1 MSKSYLRAL
10 LVFSVFLSACEG
22 PPPKIISSE
31 PSPSS
36 APQSS
41 GGLKYRAPE
50 GWAAEQPTS
59 SMRAAQFRLPRAE
72 GDAED
77 ASLVVYYFQGG
88 GGSVQDNLD
97 RWASQIEQPD
107 GSSSKMKSKTSTMK
121 VNGMNV
127 SLMDV
132 SGTYTAEMTPGGGER
147 HNKPGFR
154 MRAAV
159 IETPRGPYFIKLTG
173 PEKTIGQWDQSF
185 DAFINSFEF
194 K

>member
-1 MSKSYLRAL
+1 
-10 LVFSVFLSACEG
+10 
-22 PPPKIISSE
+22 
-31 PSPSS
+31 
-36 APQSS
+36 
-41 GGLKYRAPE
+41 
-50 GWAAEQPTS
+50 
-59 SMRAAQFRLPRAE
+59 MRAAQFRLPRAE

>member
-1 MSKSYLRAL
+1 MKSSLRAL
-10 LVFSVFLSACEG
+10 LVFSIFLTACEG

-31 PSPSS
+31 TPQSS
-36 APQSS
+36 VPQSS

-72 GDAED
+72 GDGED
-77 ASLVVYYFQGG
+77 ASLVVFYFQGG

-97 RWASQIEQPD
+97 RWASQMQQSD
-107 GSSSKMKSKTSTMK
+107 GSSSKDKSKTSTLK

-127 SLMDV
+127 TLMDV
-132 SGTYTAEMTPGGGER
+132 SGTYTAEMTPGAGDR
-147 HNKPGFR
+147 QNKSGYR

-159 IETPRGPYFIKLTG
+159 IETPRGPYFVKLTG
-173 PEKTIGQWDQSF
+173 PEKTITRWDQSF
-185 DAFINSFEF
+185 DSFINSFEF
-194 K
+194 R

>member
-1 MSKSYLRAL
+1 M
-10 LVFSVFLSACEG
+10 LVFSIFLTACEG

-31 PSPSS
+31 TPQSS
-36 APQSS
+36 VPQSS

-72 GDAED
+72 GDGED
-77 ASLVVYYFQGG
+77 ASLVVFYFQGG

-97 RWASQIEQPD
+97 RWASQMQQSD
-107 GSSSKMKSKTSTMK
+107 GSSSKDKSKTSTLK

-127 SLMDV
+127 TLMDV
-132 SGTYTAEMTPGGGER
+132 SGTYTAEMTPGAGDR
-147 HNKPGFR
+147 QNKSGYR

-159 IETPRGPYFIKLTG
+159 IETPRGPYFVKLTG
-173 PEKTIGQWDQSF
+173 PEKTITRWDQSF
-185 DAFINSFEF
+185 DSFINSFEF
-194 K
+194 R